1 MALSDA
7 ALEREALLRYEA
19 SAAGDNSAW
28 RAAFRTAFFRAMQDE
43 LTARQHEALCL
54 HYLEGLSQRQI
65 AVRWGVSP
73 SAVCR
78 HLQRAKTRLR
88 RLLAYNL
95 ACQPL
100 PFDG

>member
-7 ALEREALLRYEA
+7 ALEHAALLRYEE
-19 SAAGDNSAW
+19 AAADDNSAW
-28 RAAFRTAFFRAMQDE
+28 RAAFRAAFSRAMQEE
-43 LTARQHEALCL
+43 LTARQHDALCL

-65 AVRWGVSP
+65 AVRWGITP

-78 HLQRAKTRLR
+78 HLQRARARLH

-95 ACQPL
+95 TCQPL
-100 PFDG
+100 PFSG